1 MMVLVAAAREVE
13 HQIVVDIPFLL
24 GGGSKEDIHRDLDLV
39 ALANCIN
46 EVDKLAKDP
55 TATIKSVIYYSSV
68 SPEGT
73 VKRNK
78 ELCRE
83 RIATAERVVKS
94 RLNIPDNI
102 VSYDNRYIPWRQYL
116 VPAIMANDSLP
127 YRNEILDIISKVPT
141 NAEEDNR
148 RILLREAHAGA
159 LWRVVEEHYFV
170 HMRKGGAII
179 NVIREINDPICPVLA
194 PVFNEGVAAI
204 PACALQLD
212 TAYVEPVVEE
222 PTEESMYAIS
232 IKTNAASWAATVANL
247 GFEVKL
253 APRWSLDVMGAY
265 SPYNMFVSDRKIRL
279 FGIRPE
285 VRYWWGEPMKRGH
298 FLGLHGHT
306 AGFNIQ
312 VNDKYRY
319 QDPNHA
325 LWGVGLAYGYALPL
339 GKNERW
345 GVEFTIGVGYARIK
359 YDVYEGREN
368 GQFIERK
375 TINYFGP
382 TRLGIDFSY
391 RFDIAGKTKKQKR

>member
-83 RIATAERVVKS
+83 RIVTTERILKS
-94 RLNIPDNI
+94 RLHVPDSI
-102 VSYDNRYIPWRQYL
+102 ASYENRYIPWSQYL
-116 VPAIMANDSLP
+116 IPTVTANDSLP
-127 YRNEILDIISKVPT
+127 YRNEILEIISREPKG
-141 NAEEDNR
+141 AEKDTR
-148 RILLREAHAGA
+148 CAALREARDGA
-159 LWRVVEEHYFV
+159 LWRVVERRYFA

-179 NVIREINDPICPVLA
+179 NVIREINDPLCPAVA
-194 PVFNEGVAAI
+194 PLFSEGIAVSKD
-204 PACALQLD
+204 ALLLD
-212 TAYVEPVVEE
+212 TSYAEPVVEDT
-222 PTEESMYAIS
+222 TEEPRHAIS